1 MASLVVCLPSAQAG
15 PSVSYAYVV
24 SPNGQQVLKQGSA
37 TAILL
42 PELARGDELVAV
54 TPSAALSWHA
64 VDLPDG
70 LSATSPRLRSVL
82 SGLLE
87 DQVLDDIDALHLALA
102 PQIGTAPNGQTW
114 VAACD
119 RAWLQGHL
127 QALEAAQRPVA
138 RVVPEFS
145 PDLGELQLHAVG
157 EVESAC
163 WVMTGKPVDGLM
175 RLPLSAEALSVLPA
189 VLQPS
194 ALHGVDDMMPLLIFT
209 EPALASR
216 AEQFA
221 QGKVSLMTRP
231 QRWLDAARSPWDL
244 AQFELARTARSR
256 ALKKMSG
263 AFGSLLG
270 APEWRPMRWGAA
282 ALLVVNVLG
291 LNGWAWRQSAD
302 LAATRAAIQNTL
314 MQTFPSVKVVVDAPL
329 QMQREVAGLRQ
340 ASGAV
345 SSSDLEAMLA
355 ALGAATQPGM
365 RVSSIDFA
373 AGELRVKGLTDGP
386 QQADNLPA
394 ELRAKGYSVLLEGGT
409 YVLKTSSG
417 GSQ

>member
-37 TAILL
+37 TAVLL

-54 TPSAALSWHA
+54 SPSAALSWHA

-102 PQIGTAPNGQTW
+102 PQTGTAPNGQTW

-189 VLQPS
+189 VLQPNER
-194 ALHGVDDMMPLLIFT
+194 HGVDDMMPLLIFA
-209 EPALASR
+209 EPALAAR

-221 QGKVSLMTRP
+221 QGKVNLITRP
-231 QRWLDAARSPWDL
+231 QRWLDSARSTWDI
-244 AQFELARTARSR
+244 AQFDLARTARSR
-256 ALKKMSG
+256 AIKKMSG

-270 APEWRPMRWGAA
+270 SPQWRPARWAGL
-282 ALLVVNVLG
+282 ALVVVNVLG
-291 LNGWAWRQSAD
+291 LNVWAWRQSAD
-302 LAATRAAIQNTL
+302 LAATRVAIQNTL

-329 QMQREVAGLRQ
+329 QLQREVAGLRQ

-394 ELRAKGYSVLLEGGT
+394 ELRAKGYSVVLEGGT
-409 YVLKTSSG
+409 YVVKASSG

>member
-24 SPNGQQVLKQGSA
+24 SPNDQQVLKQGSA
-37 TAILL
+37 TAHLL
-42 PELARGDELVAV
+42 PELARGEELVAV
-54 TPSAALSWHA
+54 IPAAALSWHG
-64 VDLPDG
+64 VDLPG
-70 LSATSPRLRSVL
+70 GVSATSPRLRSIL
-82 SGLLE
+82 GGLLE
-87 DQVLDDIDALHLALA
+87 DRVLDDIDALHLALA
-102 PQIGTAPNGQTW
+102 PQIGTAPAGQTW

-127 QALEAAQRPVA
+127 QALESVQRPVA
-138 RVVPEFS
+138 RVVPEFA
-145 PDLGELQLHAVG
+145 PDLGELELHAVG
-157 EVESAC
+157 DAESAC
-163 WVMTGKPVDGLM
+163 WVMTGKPVDGLV

-194 ALHGVDDMMPLLIFT
+194 ALHGVDDMMPLLIFA

-282 ALLVVNVLG
+282 ALLVVNVVG
-291 LNGWAWRQSAD
+291 LNVWAWRQSAD

-314 MQTFPSVKVVVDAPL
+314 MQTFPNVKVVYDAPL

-340 ASGAV
+340 ASGAL
-345 SSSDLEAMLA
+345 SSADLEAMLT
-355 ALGAATQPGM
+355 ALGTAVQPGM
-365 RVSSIDFA
+365 RVASIDFA
-373 AGELRVKGLTDGP
+373 ASELRVKGLTDGP
-386 QQADNLPA
+386 QQTGGLPA
-394 ELRAKGYSVLLEGGT
+394 ELKAKGYLVVLDGDT
-409 YVLKTSSG
+409 YVVKTNSEG
-417 GSQ
+417 QQ